1 VWPALGTIRNDFANY
16 YVPARA
22 AREGRAL
29 DRAYERVWFEAEAA
43 RAGLP
48 VPGSFVPQPPPDALL
63 LMPLAGLP
71 PRTAKTVWTLV
82 LAAAMVTA
90 FFVLRPLVAL
100 PPAVLAVLFLLPTA
114 SLRNALLYGQPYPLL
129 LVCLCLSLRAA
140 VRDRPLLAGLWLA
153 PVLALKLYGLPLL
166 LALLWRRSWRAVAG
180 ALAGTALILA
190 LGVALLGRPVH
201 AAYARE
207 VLPASLTGRVQ
218 DPYSTIWQSAT
229 SLSYRLFQR
238 ESDLNPEPVADSRAL
253 ARALAAA
260 LPAAIV
266 LVAVAGAGPAVP
278 RARAWAIVMIAAL
291 AAAPLTSSYHFVLLI
306 LPVALLLADPA
317 LSGPRRALVV
327 LAFVFA
333 TSPLPHYFAR
343 FAAGGGDLLA
353 YPRLV
358 AVLAILGVAL
368 ERADRRILLA
378 TIPAIALGAVA
389 WVRTPAEEA
398 WTRVEAAHGYLLGDP
413 EVCPGGL
420 SWLALDGDRLVRTG
434 IGRPC
439 PPRVAPPALDARLAG
454 AWSMG
459 DADARDGLIV
469 FVDERGDL
477 RERAGSV
484 ERLLLPGPARHP
496 RLRPD
501 GAWVVCQ
508 LWRGSW
514 DVWAAHRASG
524 RALAVTRDA
533 AGEFEPAWDTDGTAV
548 VFASDRRRGLG
559 STALYRVPFAPD

>member
-1 VWPALGTIRNDFANY
+1 
-16 YVPARA
+16 VPARA

-29 DRAYERVWFEAEAA
+29 DRAYERVWFEEESA

-71 PRTAKTVWTLV
+71 PRAAKTAWTLV
-82 LAAAMVTA
+82 LAAAMAAA
-90 FFVLRPLVAL
+90 FFVLRPLVPL
-100 PPAVLAVLFLLPTA
+100 PAATLAVVFLLPTA

-129 LVCLCLSLRAA
+129 LVCLCLSLRASL
-140 VRDRPLLAGLWLA
+140 RDRPLRAGLWLA
-153 PVLALKLYGLPLL
+153 PVLGLKLYGLPLL
-166 LALLWRRSWRAVAG
+166 LALLWRRSWRALAG
-180 ALAGTALILA
+180 ALAGTLLILA
-190 LGVALLGRPVH
+190 LSVAVLGRPVH

-238 ESDLNPEPVADSRAL
+238 ESDLNPEPAADSPAL
-253 ARALAAA
+253 ARALVVA

-266 LVAVAGAGPAVP
+266 LAAVAGAGPAVP
-278 RARAWAIVMIAAL
+278 LARAWAIVMVAAL

-317 LSGPRRALVV
+317 LSWPRRALVV

-343 FAAGGGDLLA
+343 FAVGWGDLLA

-368 ERADRRILLA
+368 GRADRRVLLA
-378 TIPAIALGAVA
+378 TIPALALGAAA
-389 WVRTPAEEA
+389 WVRTPAEEP
-398 WTRVEAAHGYLLGDP
+398 WTRVEAAHGYLLADP
-413 EVCPGGL
+413 QACPGGM
-420 SWLALDGDRLVRTG
+420 SWLALDGDRLVRAG

-439 PPRVAPPALDARLAG
+439 PPRVPPPAVDARVAR
-454 AWSMG
+454 AWSTG
-459 DADARDGLIV
+459 DADARDDVIV
-469 FVDERGDL
+469 FVDERGDV
-477 RERAGSV
+477 REQSGGL

-501 GAWVVCQ
+501 GAWVACQ
-508 LWRGSW
+508 RWRGSW
-514 DVWAAHRASG
+514 DVWAVHRASG

-533 AGEFEPAWDTDGTAV
+533 AGELEPAWDAAGTGV
-548 VFASDRRRGLG
+548 LFASDRRRGLG